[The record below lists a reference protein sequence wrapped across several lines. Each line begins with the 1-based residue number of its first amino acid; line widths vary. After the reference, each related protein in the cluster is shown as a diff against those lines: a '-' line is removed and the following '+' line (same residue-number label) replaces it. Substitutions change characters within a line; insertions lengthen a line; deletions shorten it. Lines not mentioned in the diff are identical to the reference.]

1 MNIALDSKNLIFSK
15 SFSISADYSSYNA
28 DTVLSRDIVT
38 GFSNA
43 KYANV
48 IISGFITPPNSPM
61 NAYQYSIKYFPII
74 NSFLIF
80 PNIQFDINHTLC
92 YDALVEQNSPNSPN
106 NPYDFINPKISFLL
120 ESSKLILKSTYFSV
134 YEGSTSSIYIHAG
147 VIGHIMVYSD

>member
-15 SFSISADYSSYNA
+15 SFSISTDYSSYNA
-28 DTVLSRDIVT
+28 GTVLSRDIVT

-48 IISGFITPPNSPM
+48 IISGFITPPNSPTD
-61 NAYQYSIKYFPII
+61 AYQYSIKYFPII

-92 YDALVEQNSPNSPN
+92 YDALVEQNSPN

-134 YEGSTSSIYIHAG
+134 YNGSTSSVYIHAG

>member
-1 MNIALDSKNLIFSK
+1 MNITLDTKNLIFSK
-15 SFSISADYSSYNA
+15 SFFVETDYSSSNKIG
-28 DTVLSRDIVT
+28 TVLSRDIVT

-48 IISGFITPPNSPM
+48 VISGFVTPPDTPSS
-61 NAYQYSIKYFPII
+61 AYQYSIKYFPII

-80 PNIQFDINHTLC
+80 PDIQFDINYTLC
-92 YDALVEQNSPNSPN
+92 YNTSIEQN
-106 NPYDFINPKISFLL
+106 NPYEFIDPNISFLL

-134 YEGSTSSIYIHAG
+134 YTGSTSSVYIHSG